1 MKHVLEVCL
10 VALTLATNVTPSASA
25 QSAAM
30 QRGVSVQL
38 AVTNNATPMPEA
50 DNEDAWIVTVTAEGA
65 IYFGTDPV
73 AAASLADEMK
83 SRPRKREQKLCIKA
97 DARSPFANV
106 ERVLEA
112 GRGVG
117 FEAAVLLTAQPG
129 TPESGTVVLPNGLE
143 VLISPTLPAAA
154 VATVVQLLNPEHQG
168 PLLRVN
174 GDEIPW
180 SALEGTLRRH
190 FQKGDEKV
198 ILLKADEQ
206 LPFGQVVQ
214 AIDTCRATG
223 AKVVLPTPQL

>member
-1 MKHVLEVCL
+1 
-10 VALTLATNVTPSASA
+10 
-25 QSAAM
+25 M

-38 AVTNNATPMPEA
+38 AVTKNATPMPEA

-65 IYFGTDPV
+65 TYFGTDPV

-83 SRPRKREQKLCIKA
+83 RRPRKREQKLYVKA
-97 DARSPFANV
+97 DARAPFANI
-106 ERVLEA
+106 ERVLED
-112 GRGVG
+112 GSEVW
-117 FEAAVLLTAQPG
+117 FEAAVLLTAQPV
-129 TPESGTVVLPNGLE
+129 TPESGTVVPPKGLE
-143 VLISPTLPAAA
+143 LLIGPRPPAM

-168 PLLRVN
+168 LLLRVN
-174 GDEIPW
+174 GEEISW

-206 LPFGQVVQ
+206 LPFGPVVQ

-223 AKVVLPTPQL
+223 AKVVLSTPQL

>member
-1 MKHVLEVCL
+1 MKNSLEVCL
-10 VALTLATNVTPSASA
+10 IALALATNASPSASA
-25 QSAAM
+25 QTPAM

-50 DNEDAWIVTVTAEGA
+50 DNEDAWIVTVTADGR

-73 AAASLADEMK
+73 TPAGLADEMK
-83 SRPRKREQKLCIKA
+83 RRPRNRAQKLYVKA
-97 DARSPFANV
+97 DARAPFANV
-106 ERVLEA
+106 ERALEA
-112 GRGVG
+112 GREVW

-129 TPESGTVVLPNGLE
+129 APESGTAVPPKGLE
-143 VLISPTLPAAA
+143 VLIGPTLPAAA
-154 VATVVQLLNPEHQG
+154 VTTVVQLLNSEHQG
-168 PLLRVN
+168 PLLKVN

-180 SALEGTLRRH
+180 SALESTLRRH

-223 AKVVLPTPQL
+223 AKIVLPTL

>member
-1 MKHVLEVCL
+1 MKHLLEVCL

-50 DNEDAWIVTVTAEGA
+50 DNEDAWIVTVTADGA
-65 IYFGTDPV
+65 IYFGTDLVTP
-73 AAASLADEMK
+73 ASLADEMK
-83 SRPRKREQKLCIKA
+83 RRPRNRAQKLYLKA
-97 DARSPFANV
+97 DARAPFANV
-106 ERVLEA
+106 ERVLVA
-112 GRGVG
+112 GREVW

-129 TPESGTVVLPNGLE
+129 ASEAGTVVPPNGLE
-143 VLISPTLPAAA
+143 VLIGPTPPSAA

-198 ILLKADEQ
+198 ILLKADAQ

-223 AKVVLPTPQL
+223 AKVVLSTP

>member
-1 MKHVLEVCL
+1 MKHLLEVCL
-10 VALTLATNVTPSASA
+10 VALTLATSVTPSASA

-50 DNEDAWIVTVTAEGA
+50 DNGGAWIVTVTAEGA
-65 IYFGTDPV
+65 MYFGTNPV

-83 SRPRKREQKLCIKA
+83 SRPRNREQKLYVKA
-97 DARSPFANV
+97 DARAPFANV
-106 ERVLEA
+106 ARVLEA
-112 GRGVG
+112 GSEVSL
-117 FEAAVLLTAQPG
+117 EAAVLLTAQPVASK
-129 TPESGTVVLPNGLE
+129 SGTVVPPKGLE
-143 VLISPTLPAAA
+143 VLIGPRPPAAA
-154 VATVVQLLNPEHQG
+154 VATVVQLLNPAHQE

-214 AIDTCRATG
+214 AIDMCRATG
-223 AKVVLPTPQL
+223 AKIVLATPQL

>member
-1 MKHVLEVCL
+1 MKNSLEVCL
-10 VALTLATNVTPSASA
+10 IALALATSASPSASA
-25 QSAAM
+25 QTPAM

-38 AVTNNATPMPEA
+38 ALTGNATPMPEA
-50 DNEDAWIVTVTAEGA
+50 DDGNAWIVTVTADRR

-83 SRPRKREQKLCIKA
+83 RRPRKREQKLYVKA
-97 DARSPFANV
+97 DARAPFANV
-106 ERVLEA
+106 ERVLED
-112 GRGVG
+112 GSEVW
-117 FEAAVLLTAQPG
+117 FQAAVLLMAQPVA
-129 TPESGTVVLPNGLE
+129 PKSGTVVPPKGLE
-143 VLISPTLPAAA
+143 VLIGPTLPAAA
-154 VATVVQLLNPEHQG
+154 VATVVQLLNPEHQE

-174 GDEIPW
+174 GDEISW

-206 LPFGQVVQ
+206 LPFEQVVQ

-223 AKVVLPTPQL
+223 AKVVLRTL

>member
-50 DNEDAWIVTVTAEGA
+50 DNEDAWIVTVTADSA

-73 AAASLADEMK
+73 TPASLADEMK
-83 SRPRKREQKLCIKA
+83 RRPRNRAQKLYVKA
-97 DARSPFANV
+97 DARAPFANV

-112 GRGVG
+112 GREVW
-117 FEAAVLLTAQPG
+117 FETAVLLTAQPG
-129 TPESGTVVLPNGLE
+129 VSESGTVVAPNGLE
-143 VLISPTLPAAA
+143 VLIGSTPPAAA
-154 VATVVQLLNPEHQG
+154 VATVVQLLNPAHQG
-168 PLLRVN
+168 PLLKVN
-174 GDEIPW
+174 GGEIPW
-180 SALEGTLRRH
+180 SALESTLRRH
-190 FQKGDEKV
+190 FQKGDAKL
-198 ILLKADEQ
+198 ILLKADRQ

-223 AKVVLPTPQL
+223 AQVVLPTL

>member
-1 MKHVLEVCL
+1 MKRLLEVCL
-10 VALTLATNVTPSASA
+10 VALTLATNVTPSASG

-50 DNEDAWIVTVTAEGA
+50 DNVDAWIVTVTADRR

-73 AAASLADEMK
+73 TPASLADEMK
-83 SRPRKREQKLCIKA
+83 RRPRKREQKLYVKA
-97 DARSPFANV
+97 DARAPFANV
-106 ERVLEA
+106 ESVLEA
-112 GRGVG
+112 GREVG

-129 TPESGTVVLPNGLE
+129 APQSGTMVPPNGLE
-143 VLISPTLPAAA
+143 VLIGPTLPAAA
-154 VATVVQLLNPEHQG
+154 VATVVQLLNAEHQK

-174 GDEIPW
+174 GDEILW

-198 ILLKADEQ
+198 ILLKTDEQ
-206 LPFGQVVQ
+206 FPFVQVVQ

-223 AKVVLPTPQL
+223 AKVVVPTP